1 MQHGC
6 KRSSSIYT
14 HLWPSLVVP
23 QPRRILQK
31 QKKIK
36 IRKSNKQSME
46 TMFQTNKSY
55 KQPTETMVHPS
66 LGEIKI
72 E

>member
-1 MQHGC
+1 
-6 KRSSSIYT
+6 
-14 HLWPSLVVP
+14 
-23 QPRRILQK
+23 
-31 QKKIK
+31 
-36 IRKSNKQSME
+36 ME

-72 E
+72 EWKEVREERMNKKWIDF